1 MRSWLGPLAFGLV
14 FAAATAWAAIGA
26 IPYGLMNVAM
36 ERLGQGGVNKMSYGN
51 LATPARQPV
60 VRPSPDLAY
69 SSCPYDLSA
78 GPLAIDVTPVPGRY
92 SSLSIFDAATDVIFV
107 RNDVE
112 AKGKPSGARGGRGRA
127 HRPRP
132 RHRADPFA
140 AQGSRGNRR
149 AGRGPT
155 AIVLRDGHKAEIG
168 GCAPAR
174 RPLKAPLHAPVAQ
187 LDRAPDYESGGR
199 TFESFRVRHF
209 PKSRYHRR
217 RGA

>member
-1 MRSWLGPLAFGLV
+1 MRNWLGPLAFGLIL
-14 FAAATAWAAIGA
+14 AAVTTWAAIGA

-36 ERLGQGGVNKMSYGN
+36 ERLGQGGINTMSHGN

-112 AKGKPSGARGGRGRA
+112 AQGKPFRIMVA
-127 HRPRP
+127 
-132 RHRADPFA
+132 
-140 AQGSRGNRR
+140 
-149 AGRGPT
+149 
-155 AIVLRDGHKAEIG
+155 RDGQAVPAGAEVVRTTHDRGIALVRLLLKDPKEIG
-168 GCAPAR
+168 ALNAVRRQSTCATVTK
-174 RPLKAPLHAPVAQ
+174 LK
-187 LDRAPDYESGGR
+187 
-199 TFESFRVRHF
+199 
-209 PKSRYHRR
+209 
-217 RGA
+217 

>member
-107 RNDVE
+107 RNDFE
-112 AKGKPSGARGGRGRA
+112 AKGKPFRIIVA
-127 HRPRP
+127 
-132 RHRADPFA
+132 
-140 AQGSRGNRR
+140 R
-149 AGRGPT
+149 AGQAVPAGVEVVRTDHDRGIALIRLLLKDP
-155 AIVLRDGHKAEIG
+155 AEIG
-168 GCAPAR
+168 ALDAAR
-174 RPLKAPLHAPVAQ
+174 RQSSCATVTKLK
-187 LDRAPDYESGGR
+187 
-199 TFESFRVRHF
+199 
-209 PKSRYHRR
+209 
-217 RGA
+217 

>member
-1 MRSWLGPLAFGLV
+1 MRNWLGPLAFGLIL
-14 FAAATAWAAIGA
+14 AAVTAWAAIGA

-36 ERLGQGGVNKMSYGN
+36 ERLGQGGINTMSHGN

-112 AKGKPSGARGGRGRA
+112 AQGKPFR
-127 HRPRP
+127 
-132 RHRADPFA
+132 
-140 AQGSRGNRR
+140 
-149 AGRGPT
+149 
-155 AIVLRDGHKAEIG
+155 IVVARDGQTVPAGAEVVRTTHDRGIALVRLLLKDPKEIG
-168 GCAPAR
+168 ALNAVRRQSTCATVTK
-174 RPLKAPLHAPVAQ
+174 LK
-187 LDRAPDYESGGR
+187 
-199 TFESFRVRHF
+199 
-209 PKSRYHRR
+209 
-217 RGA
+217 

>member
-1 MRSWLGPLAFGLV
+1 MRNWLGPLAFGLII
-14 FAAATAWAAIGA
+14 AAVTTWAAIGA

-36 ERLGQGGVNKMSYGN
+36 ERLGQGGINTMSHGN

-112 AKGKPSGARGGRGRA
+112 AQGKPFR
-127 HRPRP
+127 
-132 RHRADPFA
+132 
-140 AQGSRGNRR
+140 
-149 AGRGPT
+149 
-155 AIVLRDGHKAEIG
+155 IVVARDGQAVPAGAEVVRTTHDRGIALVRLLLKDPKEIG
-168 GCAPAR
+168 ALNTVRRQSTCATVTK
-174 RPLKAPLHAPVAQ
+174 LK
-187 LDRAPDYESGGR
+187 
-199 TFESFRVRHF
+199 
-209 PKSRYHRR
+209 
-217 RGA
+217 

>member
-1 MRSWLGPLAFGLV
+1 MRNWLGPLAFGLIL
-14 FAAATAWAAIGA
+14 AAVTAWAAIGA

-36 ERLGQGGVNKMSYGN
+36 ERLGQGGINTMSHGN

-112 AKGKPSGARGGRGRA
+112 AQGKPFR
-127 HRPRP
+127 
-132 RHRADPFA
+132 
-140 AQGSRGNRR
+140 
-149 AGRGPT
+149 
-155 AIVLRDGHKAEIG
+155 IVVARDGQAVPAGADVVRTTHDRGIALVRLLLKDPKEIG
-168 GCAPAR
+168 GLNAVRRQSTCATVTK
-174 RPLKAPLHAPVAQ
+174 LK
-187 LDRAPDYESGGR
+187 
-199 TFESFRVRHF
+199 
-209 PKSRYHRR
+209 
-217 RGA
+217 